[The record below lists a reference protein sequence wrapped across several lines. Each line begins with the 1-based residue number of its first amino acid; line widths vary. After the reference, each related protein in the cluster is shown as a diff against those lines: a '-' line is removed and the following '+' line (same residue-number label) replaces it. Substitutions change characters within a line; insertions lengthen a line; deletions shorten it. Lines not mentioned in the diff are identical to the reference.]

1 MSERAMADATPQATF
16 QLGEITADKL
26 AEYNGSDASK
36 PILVSLKHVIYDVT
50 SASSFYGPDGPYSI
64 FAGKDASRSLATMT
78 MDDVGGS
85 LEGLT
90 EKQLR
95 TLDDWVETF
104 ARKQVQRESGR
115 GGEGE
120 ERGQMGQESGEAQGG
135 CEKHRSGVCAL
146 DKRAAQVAQGSN

>member
-1 MSERAMADATPQATF
+1 MADATPQATF
-16 QLGEITADKL
+16 QLGKITADKL

-95 TLDDWVETF
+95 TLDDWVDTF
-104 ARKQVQRESGR
+104 ARKYPVVGTL
-115 GGEGE
+115 
-120 ERGQMGQESGEAQGG
+120 
-135 CEKHRSGVCAL
+135 V
-146 DKRAAQVAQGSN
+146 